1 MIKSYHN
8 TTKETG
14 PELAQSISKAMNQED
29 VIMSLFET
37 YRNIYGKLN
46 VMSPSY
52 IQGIW
57 INGVDRKAYPPIT
70 SIRRA
75 MTTLTRKG
83 MLIKTDK
90 CHVVVMTSKGMIQIY
105 VHPVLTIVGWK
116 KNLVNVR
123 RKNENS
129 NNRHRT

>member
-1 MIKSYHN
+1 MIRSYHN

-90 CHVVVMTSKGMIQIY
+90 
-105 VHPVLTIVGWK
+105 LTEGQYGKPEHCWRLAK
-116 KNLVNVR
+116 EDDKQLNLL
-123 RKNENS
+123 
-129 NNRHRT
+129 